1 MPPHAG
7 SHSDNNTPAGLFL
20 DGQHQHS
27 CRADWFM
34 LTMLLGRFCK
44 SENLSRFWPASSY
57 TSSNP
62 ANTHSSSSMCVKI
75 EPTKPVEA
83 AECKCTK
90 YHALQCRVQ
99 THNQQWLSN
108 YN

>member
-1 MPPHAG
+1 MQDRILTTTPLLVCFWMG
-7 SHSDNNTPAGLFL
+7 SINTVAGLT
-20 DGQHQHS
+20 GS
-27 CRADWFM
+27 CSLCCLAVSAN
-34 LTMLLGRFCK
+34 LGTCHV
-44 SENLSRFWPASSY
+44 SGLPAA
-57 TSSNP
+57 TQVVNP

-90 YHALQCRVQ
+90 YHALQCRVH